1 MNATYVQRGEYIDYI
16 PTADVH
22 AGDVIV
28 QGELVGVTKLDIKAG
43 DLGAIAT
50 TGVFDIEKDANA
62 ITLGALVYWN
72 GEKATS
78 STDNGQSGD
87 AKASYVKIGK
97 AIAEA
102 TANDTSVR
110 VLLNA

>member
-16 PTADVH
+16 PTVDVH

-62 ITLGALVYWN
+62 ITLGSLVYWN
-72 GEKATS
+72 GEKATA

-97 AIAEA
+97 AIAA
-102 TANDTSVR
+102 SSAGDTSVR